1 MTEVYSVWAI
11 MLLLSSILL
20 AKTIKELNNSKDINC
35 DRISM
40 CDVFK
45 QTDANYLVS
54 SFMEGLVSLYT
65 N

>member
-1 MTEVYSVWAI
+1 
-11 MLLLSSILL
+11 MLLLSSVLL
-20 AKTIKELNNSKDINC
+20 AKTIKELNNSKDINY

-54 SFMEGLVSLYT
+54 SLMEGLVSLYT